1 VICGIVYLAGVSCAT
16 SGTTFAQASYV
27 VSGLPQVTSK
37 PITFIAGGGCYGTC
51 GGSGEAFA
59 LHKSSGGYLI
69 FGSSTHTT
77 ITSVN
82 LGGISYP
89 LEIQ

>member
-37 PITFIAGGGCYGTC
+37 PLTFTAGGGCYYC
-51 GGSGEAFA
+51 GGGGQVSA
-59 LHKSSGGYLI
+59 LHTMGSYLV
-69 FGSSTHTT
+69 FGSTT
-77 ITSVN
+77 TTMTNVN
-82 LGGISYP
+82 LGSISYP
-89 LEIQ
+89 LEIA